1 MSQYLFRKTNF
12 LESFGTNPIVFI
24 IVFILALHLALV
36 KSQSLQI
43 LSELDTS
50 IASVGD
56 QVVWNVHLDNIDKNL
71 SLEFPKL
78 EIKNDS
84 ISLISQSNIL
94 DNNLIIGQSG
104 S

>member
-1 MSQYLFRKTNF
+1 M
-12 LESFGTNPIVFI
+12 
-24 IVFILALHLALV
+24 
-36 KSQSLQI
+36 QI

-56 QVVWNVHLDNIDKNL
+56 QVVWNIRLNNIDKNL

-94 DNNLIIGQSG
+94 DDNLIIEEARLNRIEIQ
-104 S
+104 